1 VVEDG
6 VIFKQKTM
14 TEVTKEQ
21 LEQLK
26 KQGKN
31 ILLDLHGLWCI
42 PCKQL
47 MPKLELLEGQYV
59 NVVFVKM
66 DVDKNKDYVLDMGI
80 RSVPTVMIYNGE
92 KLINRSQGVQPD
104 TYYKDILNKL

>member
-6 VIFKQKTM
+6 VTFKIKIM
-14 TEVTKEQ
+14 VEINGEQ

-26 KQGKN
+26 KEGKN
-31 ILLDLHGLWCI
+31 ILLDLHGLWCG

-47 MPKLELLEGQYV
+47 MPKLELLEKQYE

-66 DVDKNKDYVLDMGI
+66 DVDKNMDYALDMGV
-80 RSVPTVMIYNGE
+80 RSVPTILIYDGD
-92 KLINRSQGVQPD
+92 KLINRSQGIQPD
-104 TYYKDILNKL
+104 SFYKEILGNL